1 MTLRIFLID
10 DDTSFRK
17 LVKLKLKSFLSE
29 PQFTEFGDLTSAR
42 AHFSS
47 LSANGEGSPDLIF
60 LDEHLPDGR
69 GTDLLEEEWFTDL
82 AVLSVSSDDAPEI
95 PGKALKAGATYFLSK
110 KSISEP
116 LFEPL
121 VRGVIDRNKIQKELT
136 LTKVKNTVI
145 DMVRTHIGTLRH
157 EINNPLGA
165 VLGAAYLIEHSSEAS
180 PEQREAAQ
188 LVEKSGKRIKHV
200 LDQICEAMDQ
210 EAEMETVLKADQH
223 VYHIPG
229 DEPWDEK
236 SKTSSEKDTCKDET

>member
-1 MTLRIFLID
+1 MALRIFLID
-10 DDTSFRK
+10 DDQSFRQ

-29 PQFTEFGDLTSAR
+29 PQFTEFSDLSSAR
-42 AHFSS
+42 DHFSG
-47 LSANGEGSPDLIF
+47 LAGEDQIPDLVF

-82 AVLSVSSDDAPEI
+82 AVLSVSSDEAPEI

-110 KSISEP
+110 KSITEP

-136 LTKVKNTVI
+136 RIKVKNTVI
-145 DMVRTHIGTLRH
+145 DLVRTHIGTLRH

-180 PEQREAAQ
+180 KDQREAAQ

-200 LDQICEAMDQ
+200 LDQICIAMDQ
-210 EAEMETVLKADQH
+210 EKDLQPVMKADQQ

-229 DEPWDEK
+229 DEPWENTTA
-236 SKTSSEKDTCKDET
+236 TSTPGDLEESEN